1 MVLCFSIWLFSSPTS
16 SVIWCR
22 KNSPTREEFV
32 WLGQKWQQKVSPCC
46 VPCWRLG
53 EDYKVCCTLILE
65 MMLHW
70 CFSINVCEI
79 RFGDVVCN
87 LMTLLGCWFYT
98 ECLGM
103 KLLRKRDIPED
114 RYSNAFLGYGPEES
128 NFTVE
133 LTYSEFQTWMP
144 LLSA

>member
-1 MVLCFSIWLFSSPTS
+1 M
-16 SVIWCR
+16 
-22 KNSPTREEFV
+22 
-32 WLGQKWQQKVSPCC
+32 
-46 VPCWRLG
+46 
-53 EDYKVCCTLILE
+53 
-65 MMLHW
+65 
-70 CFSINVCEI
+70 CEI

-103 KLLRKRDIPED
+103 KLLRQRDIPED

-133 LTYSEFQTWMP
+133 LTYSEFQT
-144 LLSA
+144 